1 MYRNTVKG
9 IWPLKGIIWYKLYRI
24 ILWYLLLE
32 TGLVDDHVC
41 WCSCMYYSHAFKIGS
56 PEMVRFPICDMT
68 HMIWTIF
75 YGPYSMNHTV

>member
-1 MYRNTVKG
+1 MYRNTVKV
-9 IWPLKGIIWYKLYRI
+9 IWRSYILKDIIWYK
-24 ILWYLLLE
+24 LWYLLLE

-68 HMIWTIF
+68 HMISTIF